1 LPSVR
6 AEAKEKKLFRG
17 RTEELLS
24 SSERFRAKIAA
35 HPAPPTFTGRG
46 RSGRPVRCV
55 DFDRQ
60 HAFSRALLSNA
71 PNITRAIAA
80 VNRQNRGILKIRVGV
95 ADSTRIQCL
104 RRRIRP
110 GINGNAA
117 LQQII
122 MNQSNAFPLAEV
134 YAIKK
139 TALPSTNRHLL
150 ALNTDRFRNL
160 YSIHS
165 LRRRSN
171 SNGAKFMADQSSGQ
185 KKTVKRVMHEYKH
198 GELKAGRGRRG
209 KVKNRKQAIAI
220 ALHESGASNQE
231 SPAENKRNLART
243 KRRERTGKTAASSG
257 SKTSARKT
265 SARKT
270 TSGRKTSTRTTTGRK
285 TSSRSTARKSTA
297 GKSTARK
304 STPRKSTPRKSTA
317 RSSTA
322 RKSPTRR
329 SSTATKRRSPSR
341 STARSTRRKS
351 TARST
356 TTRRS
361 KSPARSHRK

>member
-198 GELKAGRGRRG
+198 SELKAGRGRRG

-220 ALHESGASNQE
+220 ALHEAGASNQE

-257 SKTSARKT
+257 PKTAGRKTAGRKTSGRKTTGRKTTSRKTASRST

-270 TSGRKTSTRTTTGRK
+270 T
-285 TSSRSTARKSTA
+285 RKST
-297 GKSTARK
+297 G
-304 STPRKSTPRKSTA
+304 RKSTA
-317 RSSTA
+317 R
-322 RKSPTRR
+322 R
-329 SSTATKRRSPSR
+329 STATKRRSPSR
-341 STARSTRRKS
+341 STARTTRRKS

-356 TTRRS
+356 ASRTKRTSQSRAKSRTTRS
-361 KSPARSHRK
+361 KGTARSRK

>member
-1 LPSVR
+1 
-6 AEAKEKKLFRG
+6 
-17 RTEELLS
+17 
-24 SSERFRAKIAA
+24 
-35 HPAPPTFTGRG
+35 
-46 RSGRPVRCV
+46 
-55 DFDRQ
+55 
-60 HAFSRALLSNA
+60 LSNA

-304 STPRKSTPRKSTA
+304 STPRKSTPRKSTPRKSTARKSTARKSTARKSTARKSTA